1 MEELTRLAIQVLR
14 NINPSSDFSSDIV
27 GYLMYCVYLTY
38 HTEKIVNS
46 DMESA
51 YKIDDI
57 LSYMKDTRHIQ
68 IGCLLADIEF
78 DIEENNNG

>member
-1 MEELTRLAIQVLR
+1 MEEITRLAIQVLR
-14 NINPSSDFSSDIV
+14 NIQPSSDFSSDIV

-51 YKIDDI
+51 FKIDDL
-57 LSYMKDTRHIQ
+57 LSYMKDARHIQ
-68 IGCLLADIEF
+68 IGSLLDDILYDSNSES
-78 DIEENNNG
+78 